1 MYTSQQN
8 NSTIN
13 PFQQNQMDFN
23 GNDYNRVASFGN
35 TGGDFARDP
44 SFNFNN
50 ALQQQPVMNQQP
62 SAFFPNNG
70 NQYTQQI
77 PEMMMNNNNYG
88 AQMSNLGNM
97 GVNNMP

>member
-44 SFNFNN
+44 SFNFN
-50 ALQQQPVMNQQP
+50 ALQQQPLMNQQP

-88 AQMSNLGNM
+88 AQMGNMGNM

>member
-1 MYTSQQN
+1 
-8 NSTIN
+8 
-13 PFQQNQMDFN
+13 
-23 GNDYNRVASFGN
+23 
-35 TGGDFARDP
+35 
-44 SFNFNN
+44 
-50 ALQQQPVMNQQP
+50 MNQQP

-88 AQMSNLGNM
+88 AQMGNMGNM